1 MKWLINKIVGS
12 KNQRELK
19 KLGTIVNKIN
29 ELELEYQALSE
40 EALKKKTFEWKE
52 KLKSFES
59 ELDDSIETWKTEQL
73 GKILRPTADD
83 KRNIEEDSRIRK
95 NDGLESVYDRQ
106 AEYLNEILPQAYA
119 VVKNGARRMVG
130 MSYTVCD

>member
-29 ELELEYQALSE
+29 ELELEYQAQRGSFKE
-40 EALKKKTFEWKE
+40 KTFEWKE

-83 KRNIEEDSRIRK
+83 IRNIEEDSRIRK
-95 NDGLESVYDRQ
+95 MMDLKVYTTDKP
-106 AEYLNEILPQAYA
+106 NI
-119 VVKNGARRMVG
+119 
-130 MSYTVCD
+130 

>member
-40 EALKKKTFEWKE
+40 EALKKKTLEWKE
-52 KLKSFES
+52 KLKSFEA
-59 ELDDSIETWKTEQL
+59 ELDNSIETWKTEQL
-73 GKILRPTADD
+73 GKILKPTADD
-83 KRNIEEDSRIRK
+83 IRNIEEDSRIRK
-95 NDGLESVYDRQ
+95 IDGLESVYDRQ

-119 VVKNGARRMVG
+119 VVKNGARRQ
-130 MSYTVCD
+130 TVM